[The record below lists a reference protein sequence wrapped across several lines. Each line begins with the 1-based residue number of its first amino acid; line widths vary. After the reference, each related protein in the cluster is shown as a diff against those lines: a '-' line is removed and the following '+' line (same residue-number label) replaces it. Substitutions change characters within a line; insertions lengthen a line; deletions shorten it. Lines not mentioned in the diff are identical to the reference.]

1 MRRCSG
7 MKISRAIIKNF
18 RCYYGENEVVFNNNG
33 KITLV
38 YGHSGY
44 GKSSFLQFFK
54 WVLYNEVDFGIND
67 KPIYNIHTCSEC
79 KFGEKFRVS
88 GKIEFEHNGVKYEL
102 EKTETYKKQVVD
114 ATFVT
119 SELKLQYLNNG
130 WEDYPGKI
138 DELIRSILPK
148 ELSKYFLL
156 DGEKARDIVLD
167 KKNLKQ
173 AIFSLFGIDEYDNA
187 ISHIG
192 YSSKKSSVIGKLN
205 EEMMKEI
212 GAGGKKGIEPL
223 RIQARIDEYN
233 AEVEKYKNEIKK
245 NEDLIAEKSAERDK
259 ILTLIGERNNKKF
272 LLNNKKSN
280 DSLITECEANIKRI
294 KEDISKVCYKNYPY
308 LILSKV
314 IADNCVFLQKMDLEY
329 SSKYNN
335 VFENLKKELL
345 VEIKEKGVCVCGRPL
360 DEESRDVI
368 EGILGVMPPAKHTY
382 LFGQYLSKAKTGIAE
397 SKVKVLKIEQL
408 FDALNDKEKKIFEL
422 DEANKEIVAE
432 LKALESA
439 DDLIERHD
447 KLEAEIT
454 TLKSENYVLSK
465 KQGQANTYLSSLIRE
480 HRKAVK
486 EFEVSDKY
494 SKKIK
499 FFEEIKKILEK
510 EKADREKSVRVTL
523 NKYVRETYSQL
534 TTQGDI
540 DPEKINFVNDDF
552 TLRQTFLT
560 GGQKAVDEYSY
571 IMGIIKSLKE
581 FNLDSNETPV
591 IIDAP
596 FAFTDNTQS
605 QHIFEAFPSVSS
617 QTILLTLDL
626 NKIMPLLSD
635 ESRYELYVIE
645 TSESQDKAT
654 ITRGDINAIT
664 D

>member
-1 MRRCSG
+1 
-7 MKISRAIIKNF
+7 
-18 RCYYGENEVVFNNNG
+18 
-33 KITLV
+33 
-38 YGHSGY
+38 
-44 GKSSFLQFFK
+44 
-54 WVLYNEVDFGIND
+54 
-67 KPIYNIHTCSEC
+67 
-79 KFGEKFRVS
+79 
-88 GKIEFEHNGVKYEL
+88 
-102 EKTETYKKQVVD
+102 
-114 ATFVT
+114 
-119 SELKLQYLNNG
+119 
-130 WEDYPGKI
+130 
-138 DELIRSILPK
+138 
-148 ELSKYFLL
+148 
-156 DGEKARDIVLD
+156 
-167 KKNLKQ
+167 
-173 AIFSLFGIDEYDNA
+173 
-187 ISHIG
+187 
-192 YSSKKSSVIGKLN
+192 
-205 EEMMKEI
+205 
-212 GAGGKKGIEPL
+212 
-223 RIQARIDEYN
+223 
-233 AEVEKYKNEIKK
+233 
-245 NEDLIAEKSAERDK
+245 
-259 ILTLIGERNNKKF
+259 
-272 LLNNKKSN
+272 
-280 DSLITECEANIKRI
+280 
-294 KEDISKVCYKNYPY
+294 
-308 LILSKV
+308 
-314 IADNCVFLQKMDLEY
+314 
-329 SSKYNN
+329 
-335 VFENLKKELL
+335 
-345 VEIKEKGVCVCGRPL
+345 
-360 DEESRDVI
+360 
-368 EGILGVMPPAKHTY
+368 
-382 LFGQYLSKAKTGIAE
+382 LSKAKTGIAE

-510 EKADREKSVRVTL
+510 EKADREKSVRITL

>member
-1 MRRCSG
+1 
-7 MKISRAIIKNF
+7 
-18 RCYYGENEVVFNNNG
+18 
-33 KITLV
+33 
-38 YGHSGY
+38 
-44 GKSSFLQFFK
+44 
-54 WVLYNEVDFGIND
+54 VDFGVND
-67 KPIYNIHTCSEC
+67 KPIYNIHTCDEHN
-79 KFGEKFRVS
+79 FGENFKVS
-88 GKIEFEHNGVKYEL
+88 GSIDFEHNGVKYQIV
-102 EKTETYKKQVVD
+102 KTDIYKKHVNH

-119 SELKLQYLNNG
+119 SETTLQYEINNN

-167 KKNLKQ
+167 RKNLKE
-173 AIFSLFGIDEYDNA
+173 AIFGLFGIVEYDNA

-192 YSSKKSSVIGKLN
+192 SISKKSSVLGKLN
-205 EEMMKEI
+205 KEMMDEI

-233 AEVEKYKNEIKK
+233 AEVEKYKKEIKQ
-245 NEDLIAEKSAERDK
+245 NDDLIAEKSAERDK

-272 LLNNKKSN
+272 LLNNKIAN
-280 DSLITECEANIKRI
+280 EALIKECETSIKRI
-294 KEDISKVCYKNYPY
+294 KEDISRVCYKNYPY

-360 DEESRDVI
+360 DEETRDTI

-397 SKVKVLKIEQL
+397 SKVKVLKIEHL
-408 FDALNDKEKKIFEL
+408 FDELNDKEKKIFEL
-422 DEANKEIVAE
+422 DEANKEIIAE

-439 DDLIERHD
+439 NELIEKHD
-447 KLEAEIT
+447 KLESEISK
-454 TLKSENYVLSK
+454 LKSENYILSK
-465 KQGQANTYLSSLIRE
+465 KQGQANTYLSSLIRD

-486 EFEVSDKY
+486 EFEVSSKY

-499 FFEEIKKILEK
+499 FFEEIRRILEK
-510 EKADREKSVRVTL
+510 EKANRERSVRDTL

-540 DPEKINFVNDDF
+540 DPEKISFVNDDF

-581 FNLDSNETPV
+581 FDLDSNETPV

-626 NKIMPLLSD
+626 NKIMPLLSNED
-635 ESRYELYVIE
+635 SYELYVIE

-654 ITRGDINAIT
+654 ITRGDINAIA